1 MNIKVDIREQE
12 LINQLNGYIA
22 EKGLTNELTVSVE
35 TLPIGDILIE
45 KNGEVKLIIERKS
58 VNDLLS
64 SIKDGRY
71 GEQSYR
77 LNGIEHPNHNIMY
90 IIEGDINKVNYFKY
104 RKGICEKQMLY
115 SAIFSL
121 NYYKGFS
128 VIRTFNLNETAL
140 FICNSANKLRKGET
154 ENKIGFYE
162 KKSPTDVQNT
172 SIEDV
177 GTPSDKDYVNVV
189 KKVKKD
195 NITSENIGEIMLCQI
210 PGISSITSIAVMQK
224 FKNLPNLIENIQTNP
239 DCLNDLTYTNSKGQ
253 TRKITK
259 TSITNILNVFL
270 KKDVELLS

>member
-1 MNIKVDIREQE
+1 MIIKVDIREQE
-12 LINQLNGYIA
+12 LLKEINTYIS
-22 EKGLTNELTVSVE
+22 EKGLTNELTIIVE
-35 TLPIGDILIE
+35 SLPIGDIIIQ
-45 KNGEVKLIIERKS
+45 KNEDIKLIIERKS

-77 LNGIEHPNHNIMY
+77 LNGIEQPNHNIMY

-128 VIRTFNLNETAL
+128 VIRTLNINETAL
-140 FICNSANKLRKGET
+140 FICNSANKLRKGEL
-154 ENKIGFYE
+154 ENKKGFYE
-162 KKSPTDVQNT
+162 NRLSSEVQNT
-172 SIEDV
+172 SIEE
-177 GTPSDKDYVNVV
+177 PSDKDYVNVV

-210 PGISSITSIAVMQK
+210 PSVSSVTSIAIMQK
-224 FKNLPNLIENIQTNP
+224 FKNLPNLIENIQTDPN
-239 DCLNDLTYTNSKGQ
+239 CLNDLTYTNAKGQ

-259 TSITNILNVFL
+259 TSIANILNVFI